1 LNLPPAAPGFDFD
14 KSSWNFCGK
23 KGHEAVAGRE
33 TKMTQLSSLWLCS
46 LGNPGYGGGMMEK
59 LDENET
65 NPAES
70 RRRRWWVFPCFHAVA
85 LLVMATGLRV
95 GLMVAFCPEGMGLEE
110 MGKTLAM
117 GLWLDVVVA
126 LAVVAP
132 LAIWCA
138 FRRRPWVGQA
148 RWWLVGVVGL
158 GWVVQAFLFISEGF
172 FFDEFLSRFNTVAID
187 YLIYPTE
194 VVTNLWES
202 YPLVQIVLAC
212 VGLGMLMTWASLRW
226 AGPVVAPVAGRW
238 RRVLVWPVAA
248 LVMAVPVFL
257 LDIKFSKER
266 IVNEL
271 GSNGAVSGLSAALTR
286 NLPYDVF
293 YRTLPRDE
301 AYRLARE
308 LLGKNG
314 GEFTSPPAP
323 PVPAAGPGEA
333 WFDAARA
340 SLQRRI
346 PGDVTKPRL
355 NVCVLL
361 EEALG
366 SEFFGSLGRVKK
378 NGKPDTLTPR
388 MDQLINEEG
397 MVFERLFA
405 DGNRTIRGFE
415 GVFSSFPPLPG
426 DSILARDRTENVETL
441 ARVLKR
447 DEYQTLF
454 LYGGR
459 GTFDFI
465 KSYTV
470 PNGWDR
476 LIEQKDFEN
485 PVFTT
490 AWGVCNED
498 LYARGI
504 SEMRALHA
512 TGKPFLVSFM
522 SVSNH
527 LPFTYPTGRIAEDPE
542 AHSRKHAVKYTDWA
556 LGDFFEKVKKE
567 PYWKDTIFVV
577 VADHGARVYGSQAIP
592 LKSYEIPMV
601 VLGPAVVPEPRRIP
615 ELGCQLDVAPTIL
628 GLLGRPYDSMFFGRD
643 LLKPGTGPGR
653 VLMHH
658 NRSIGVFEP
667 GRLVVFGLNQQ
678 VTGYSSGSLKSDD
691 LVPMEVLDAAGEAI
705 SRNGQA
711 LFRVADDLYLQR
723 RYRVKP
729 PVQEVAPTAVTG
741 PSGP

>member
-1 LNLPPAAPGFDFD
+1 MNQIMLNVFGIGD
-14 KSSWNFCGK
+14 
-23 KGHEAVAGRE
+23 
-33 TKMTQLSSLWLCS
+33 
-46 LGNPGYGGGMMEK
+46 
-59 LDENET
+59 
-65 NPAES
+65 
-70 RRRRWWVFPCFHAVA
+70 RRWWQFPLFHAVA
-85 LLVMATGLRV
+85 LVLLATALRAGLIGTFRP
-95 GLMVAFCPEGMGLEE
+95 AGMGAVE
-110 MGKTLAM
+110 MVRTLAL
-117 GLWLDVVVA
+117 GLWLDAVVA
-126 LAVVAP
+126 LAVISP
-132 LAIWCA
+132 LACWCA
-138 FRRRPWVGQA
+138 LRRRPWEGWGRRLLIGA
-148 RWWLVGVVGL
+148 AGL
-158 GWVVQAFLFISEGF
+158 GWVAQAFLFISEGF
-172 FFDEFLSRFNTVAID
+172 FFEEFLSRFNTVAID

-202 YPLVQIVLAC
+202 YPLVKIVLGCLVLAA
-212 VGLGMLMTWASLRW
+212 VITWASFRW
-226 AGPVVAPVAGRW
+226 APPVTAPPAGRW
-238 RRVLVWPVAA
+238 RRGAAWPVAA
-248 LVMAVPVFL
+248 LL
-257 LDIKFSKER
+257 LGTVVYRTDFRFSKER

-271 GSNGAVSGLSAALTR
+271 GSNGAVSGLSAAWTR
-286 NLPYDVF
+286 HLPYDVF
-293 YRTLPRDE
+293 YATLPRDE
-301 AYRLARE
+301 AYALARQ

-314 GEFTSPPAP
+314 GEFTAPPAP
-323 PVPAAGPGEA
+323 PVPEAGPDAA

-346 PGDVTKPRL
+346 PGDSAKPRL

-366 SEFFGSLGRVKK
+366 SEFFGALGRVKS

-388 MDQLINEEG
+388 LDQLVKEEAL
-397 MVFERLFA
+397 VFDRLYA

-447 DEYQTLF
+447 DDYQTLF

-476 LIEQKDFEN
+476 LVEQKDFEN

-490 AWGVCNED
+490 AWGVSNED
-498 LYARGI
+498 LYGRGI
-504 SEMRALHA
+504 EEMRKLHE

-527 LPFTYPTGRIAEDPE
+527 LPFTYPIGRIVEDPE
-542 AHSRKHAVKYTDWA
+542 KHSRKHAVKYTDWA

-567 PYWKDTIFVV
+567 LFWKDTIFVV
-577 VADHGARVYGSQAIP
+577 VADHGARVYGSQTIP
-592 LKSYEIPMV
+592 LKSYEIPMI
-601 VLGPAVVPEPRRIP
+601 VLGPAVVPQPRRVS
-615 ELGCQLDVAPTIL
+615 ELGCQLDVAPTVL

-643 LLKPGTGPGR
+643 LLKEGTGPGR

-658 NRSIGVFEP
+658 NRSIGVF
-667 GRLVVFGLNQQ
+667 GLDRLVVFGLNRQ
-678 VTGYSSGSLKSDD
+678 VTAWSGNLKSTE
-691 LVPMEVLDAAGEAI
+691 LTPLEEPDAAAVEI
-705 SRNGQA
+705 SRHGQA

-723 RYRVKP
+723 RYRVRP
-729 PVQEVAPTAVTG
+729 APARPET
-741 PSGP
+741 PLSR